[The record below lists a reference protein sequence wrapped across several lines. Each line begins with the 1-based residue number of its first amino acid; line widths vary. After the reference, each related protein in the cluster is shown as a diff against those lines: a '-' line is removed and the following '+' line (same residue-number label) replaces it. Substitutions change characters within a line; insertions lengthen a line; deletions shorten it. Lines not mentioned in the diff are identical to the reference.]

1 MINVISGPEIEVS
14 VMKKICTFN
23 SRKYSVYLQCYTEKY
38 HLLFLAPGNN
48 LIVFSLE
55 QLTII
60 HTLKNF
66 GHVEEMVL
74 TKSEDY
80 IVLSVAKEGD
90 FYDCYQL
97 NLVEIEKEI
106 NYEFVGQVI
115 GNQSFALSLYKFE
128 NSVLLAMKDKIVLY
142 DCEERKIISEV
153 PEKFPSNIVVKLS
166 EDVDSDLIYVQ
177 YVSGYNVISRS
188 YMLKDNSFQ
197 CANIEKL
204 EYTTHYSRTGNL
216 RIIHYLEPRD
226 KKKPE
231 FIIENIQEKKKVEF
245 YSEGGII
252 WNFKLSLSEKYL
264 WITKN
269 IADKRNQ
276 FGTMCGL
283 LLRTDSTNVNQLGV
297 DSVSFN
303 EFNFD
308 EYLNYMTTNDYQLD
322 HSKYFSRL
330 AIYKVEES
338 DKLNVEFSKISTKK
352 LPKIRVDDTG
362 CKDYW
367 I

>member
-1 MINVISGPEIEVS
+1 MLHKTRCSPVRSG
-14 VMKKICTFN
+14 
-23 SRKYSVYLQCYTEKY
+23 
-38 HLLFLAPGNN
+38 
-48 LIVFSLE
+48 
-55 QLTII
+55 
-60 HTLKNF
+60 
-66 GHVEEMVL
+66 VL

-80 IVLSVAKEGD
+80 IVLSVAEEGD

-142 DCEERKIISEV
+142 DCEERKILSEV

-166 EDVDSDLIYVQ
+166 EDVDSDHLYVQ

-197 CANIEKL
+197 CAKIEKL
-204 EYTTHYSRTGNL
+204 EYTTHYSRMGNL
-216 RIIHYLEPRD
+216 RIIHSLEPRNT
-226 KKKPE
+226 KKPE
-231 FIIENIQEKKKVEF
+231 VIIENIQEKKKAEL
-245 YSEGGII
+245 YSEGGMI
-252 WNFKLSLSEKYL
+252 WNFKLPLSEKHL

-276 FGTMCGL
+276 FGSICGL
-283 LLRTDSTNVNQLGV
+283 LLRTGSTNVNQLGV

-308 EYLNYMTTNDYQLD
+308 EHLNYMTTNDYQLD
-322 HSKYFSRL
+322 RSEYFRRL

-338 DKLNVEFSKISTKK
+338 DRLNIEFSKISVKK
-352 LPKIRVDDTG
+352 A
-362 CKDYW
+362 
-367 I
+367 